1 MLPSA
6 SGSTSYNRR
15 EALSH
20 EEPLLNEIYRE
31 LLAVEAALI
40 LALALLRQR
49 RAADLLSITGSAVL
63 R

>member
-1 MLPSA
+1 M
-6 SGSTSYNRR
+6 
-15 EALSH
+15 SH